1 MNQGAV
7 ERAKRIKVIILDV
20 DGVLTDGKL
29 GYSSSDMI
37 KFFNI
42 KDGHAI
48 KMAMRAG
55 LLVGIMTGRSDDVT
69 RKRAEELNM
78 SFVYEG
84 AIDKKNTFEQLLK
97 DKGVNAEECLYVGD
111 DVIDIPVIIRCG
123 IGACVAEAVEEVKE
137 CSDWQSTLPGGQ
149 GAVREIIGRLLKE
162 QGAWDQ
168 AMERYLR

>member
-1 MNQGAV
+1 MNQVAV

-97 DKGVNAEECLYVGD
+97 DKGVNAEECLY
-111 DVIDIPVIIRCG
+111 I
-123 IGACVAEAVEEVKE
+123 A
-137 CSDWQSTLPGGQ
+137 
-149 GAVREIIGRLLKE
+149 LK
-162 QGAWDQ
+162 
-168 AMERYLR
+168 